1 MDSIKQEIQ
10 SVWLKTHWRQILVQ
24 QQQDAIIWK
33 VKFTDEIRLKGK
45 IFWSLAS
52 SYITKF

>member
-10 SVWLKTHWRQILVQ
+10 SVWLKTHWSQILVQ